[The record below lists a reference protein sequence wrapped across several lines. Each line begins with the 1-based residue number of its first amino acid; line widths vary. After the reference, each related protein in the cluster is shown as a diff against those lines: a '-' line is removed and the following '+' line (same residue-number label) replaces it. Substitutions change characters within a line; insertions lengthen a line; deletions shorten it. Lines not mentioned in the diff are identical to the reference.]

1 MSCQHRP
8 PIEALLF
15 PHAGRTEGEG
25 GKTGSRRVMAGGF
38 SAWWKRSVTRLPNK
52 HQMEPFVKI
61 TILGLGNPN
70 KGEQHTGRRVLRKNL
85 GGRQRSCGSLSRLPP
100 RLGWLRLWSPT
111 LRSPWSKLP
120 TGGPEDEDGST
131 RSPFT
136 PAGWGV
142 AAA

>member
-61 TILGLGNPN
+61 TILGLQTKVSNTPG
-70 KGEQHTGRRVLRKNL
+70 GECSGRTLGEGSAPVAPCLGCPPTRLAPALVSHTQVPME
-85 GGRQRSCGSLSRLPP
+85 Q
-100 RLGWLRLWSPT
+100 
-111 LRSPWSKLP
+111 
-120 TGGPEDEDGST
+120 
-131 RSPFT
+131 
-136 PAGWGV
+136 
-142 AAA
+142 AAHRWP